1 MVVNLFGKIA
11 EMRIKEALLKG
22 KLQNLPGQGKPIEL
36 ENRNPYETQEERIF
50 RVILQSSG
58 ELPIEIV
65 LLKEIEKITEQL
77 NDCEADSQKTIL
89 KQKLKDLKFKYEI
102 QKDARSNF
110 INN

>member
-1 MVVNLFGKIA
+1 MFGKIA
-11 EMRIKEALLKG
+11 ELRMKEALLKG
-22 KLQNLPGQGKPIEL
+22 KLQNLPGMGKPINL

-50 RVILQSSG
+50 RAILQSSG

-77 NDCEADSQKTIL
+77 NDCKVNSQKTIL
-89 KQKLKDLKFKYEI
+89 EQKLKNLKFRYDI
-102 QKDARSNF
+102 QKDARRNF